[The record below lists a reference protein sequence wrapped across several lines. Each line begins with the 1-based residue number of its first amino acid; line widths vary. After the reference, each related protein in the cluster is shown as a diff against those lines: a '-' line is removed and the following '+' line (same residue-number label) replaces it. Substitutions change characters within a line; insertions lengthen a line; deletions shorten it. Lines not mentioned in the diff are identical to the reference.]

1 MQDEFSQLRHQHQT
15 SNNFARSATAPR
27 TYYHFSEI
35 KNRKL
40 QIQKESKTMVLTLTD
55 TAASEVK
62 KFLEAE
68 NVGTEGG
75 LRVRV
80 VPGGCSG
87 FQYAMNVEETP
98 QANDEVVESSGLR
111 VFVDMF
117 SAQYLDNVQID
128 YVNSVMGSGFTFNN
142 PNATGGCGCGSS
154 FTA

>member
-1 MQDEFSQLRHQHQT
+1 M
-15 SNNFARSATAPR
+15 N
-27 TYYHFSEI
+27 
-35 KNRKL
+35 L
-40 QIQKESKTMVLTLTD
+40 QITD
-55 TAASEVK
+55 SAALEVK

-68 NVGTEGG
+68 QVTTDGG

-87 FQYAMNVEETP
+87 FQYAMNIEEAP
-98 QANDEVVESSGLR
+98 QATDEVIETSGLR

-142 PNATGGCGCGSS
+142 PNSQGGCGCGSS
-154 FTA
+154 FSA